1 VQGIY
6 ALQKFSTLDFPD
18 KLSAIIWFSGCNMR
32 CLYCYNKDV
41 VFGKARYQEGEILNF
56 LKSRV
61 GLLDGVVITG
71 GCATLY
77 GNLVEFISK
86 IKALGFAVKLDTNG
100 LNFKVLKELIDKK
113 LLDYVALDFKA
124 PKSKFYEVTKSKD
137 FESFEKSLSL
147 LINSNI
153 EFEVRTTV
161 HTDLLNEDDINQ
173 IIDILKAK
181 KYQGIYYIQNFFNSP
196 KETIGNLKA
205 QKRVLNLDKI
215 DKKIKV
221 EFRNF

>member
-1 VQGIY
+1 MQGIY

-196 KETIGNLKA
+196 KETIGKLKA

-215 DKKIKV
+215 DKKIRV

>member
-124 PKSKFYEVTKSKD
+124 PKSKFYEITKSKD
-137 FESFEKSLSL
+137 FESFEKSLLL

-215 DKKIKV
+215 DKKIRV